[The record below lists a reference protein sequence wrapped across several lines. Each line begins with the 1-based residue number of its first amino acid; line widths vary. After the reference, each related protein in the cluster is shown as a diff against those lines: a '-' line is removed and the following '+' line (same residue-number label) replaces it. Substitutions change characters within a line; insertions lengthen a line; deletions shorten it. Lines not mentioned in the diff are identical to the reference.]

1 MRAPQRREFGHGL
14 AFVGRVDGEAFD
26 RRARSL
32 VHGELIGPSIDAANH
47 RAIVLRRSRAL
58 VAIRSPEYARRLI
71 KSFGLKEG

>member
-1 MRAPQRREFGHGL
+1 LRRIVTVAGH
-14 AFVGRVDGEAFD
+14 D
-26 RRARSL
+26 
-32 VHGELIGPSIDAANH
+32 ELIGPSIDAANH